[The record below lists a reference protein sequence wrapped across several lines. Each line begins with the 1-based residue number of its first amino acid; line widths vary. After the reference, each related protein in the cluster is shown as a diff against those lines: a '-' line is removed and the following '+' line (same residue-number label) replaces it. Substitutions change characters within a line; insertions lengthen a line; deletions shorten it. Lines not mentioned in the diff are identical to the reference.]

1 MKPLQVPALI
11 PVNLLR
17 LLRLHPLVATA
28 LQHQPQRRFN
38 VLRVLVV
45 VIGQSRNLRCLPLA
59 AGHYLDS
66 FSYLPAAF
74 AAFG

>member
-11 PVNLLR
+11 PVKLLRRLR
-17 LLRLHPLVATA
+17 LLRPLVAITA
-28 LQHQPQRRFN
+28 PQHQPLN
-38 VLRVLVV
+38 VFKPLVA